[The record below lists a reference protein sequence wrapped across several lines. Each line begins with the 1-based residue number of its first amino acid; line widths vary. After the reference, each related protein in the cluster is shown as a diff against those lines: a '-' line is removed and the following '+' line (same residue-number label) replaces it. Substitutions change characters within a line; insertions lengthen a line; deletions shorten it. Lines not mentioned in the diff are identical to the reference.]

1 MTNTQYREAIAALGL
16 SQRRAAKLLGVDERT
31 SRKWASGETAISPPA
46 ARFLHYLVAT
56 EATGDEVMR
65 VLAGVVHGSS

>member
-1 MTNTQYREAIAALGL
+1 MTNVEFREAIAALGL

-46 ARFLHYLVAT
+46 ERFLLYLIAVGVS
-56 EATGDEVMR
+56 GDEAMR
-65 VLAGVVHGSS
+65 IIAKA

>member
-1 MTNTQYREAIAALGL
+1 MRNMTNVEYREAIAALGL

-46 ARFLHYLVAT
+46 ARFLAYLVAT
-56 EATGDEVMR
+56 GATGSEAMQ
-65 VLAGVVHGSS
+65 VLAKL